1 MQSRSIRGSDT
12 KCRYYYITITS
23 QIRNKKSK
31 EEDEMDGSFRMCID
45 YRELSKIDLYL
56 GCYQMRVHEDE
67 ILKTAFRMRYE
78 RSMSLRLCLFGLTN
92 APTIFMDVM
101 NQAEIGES
109 KMIGLDMKQ
118 ETTKVVVIKERL
130 MEAKDHQERVKLFA
144 RLIEEFG
151 FALHRD
157 PLNPPPPGFDSK
169 YEIEEAAPMSSP
181 PIPADHEPEAEAATI
196 GTSRLVPLTGR
207 RLFTNTQVYIGS
219 LSSVAVGHD
228 SEDLTSS
235 HIRNDLIA
243 LHRMV
248 KRHLQPHLHYQEAP
262 YLPPTILVV
271 PVAHN
276 DPRDPYVAAR
286 YVATIPATNDD
297 GPATR
302 GQRGNANRAGGQGGA
317 LAIRECT
324 FAGFMMCNP
333 TVFHGNE
340 GAVKLRRCFEKTKM
354 VFRISECAEERK
366 NEGAKHGGPP
376 PTCNCYGARHY
387 GHCTIKCHK
396 CGKIRHMER
405 DCRGKAVAIGV
416 NAQPVVT
423 CYRCG
428 EKGHTRNSFL
438 KRNTLQGEE
447 ARGRAYVI
455 KDAEKQQGPNVVT
468 GMLLHNNRYA
478 TVLFDLG
485 SDKSFV
491 NTSFSHLI
499 DINPVRIYTS
509 YEVELAD
516 GRVASTNIVLRG
528 CTLNLLDHLFKINL
542 MPIELGT
549 FDVVIGMDW
558 LVEQDA
564 IIVCG
569 KKVVHIPVKNKMLV
583 VKGDRGESFGGCIRD
598 YPEVFPDDLLG
609 LPPPLKVEFK
619 IVSGAAP
626 VARAPYRLAQ
636 SEMKELAD
644 QMQELSENGFI
655 RPSSEED
662 IPITAFKTR
671 YGHYEFQVM
680 SFGLT
685 NMPAVFMELMKRSKE
700 EHGEH
705 LKTILELL
713 KKEQLYAKFSKCDF
727 WLESIQFLGH
737 VIDSKGVYIDL
748 AKIEAIRNKAAPT
761 TPTEDEEEAFQ
772 LLKHKLCCAPILVL
786 PEGSRDFVVYCD
798 ASLKGLGAVLMQR
811 EKELNMRQRQ
821 WIELLSD
828 YDYEIR
834 YHPSKANVVADA
846 LSQKEREPLRVKAL
860 VMTGYPNLP
869 EQIRNVQSEAMKKKN
884 VKAKNLG
891 RLIKQIFEVHS
902 DGTRPFKVLERVGLV
917 AYKLERPRELQRIHN
932 TFHVSDLKKCLSD
945 ESLIIP
951 PDEIQLD
958 DKLHFIEEPMEIMDH
973 DVKQLKQSR
982 IPIVKIM
989 RKHLEPMEDPESL
1002 RGIKI
1007 VKFINGAD
1015 KIAYKMPHKIEQ
1027 FNSLSDLKKEHT
1039 QSIYFR
1045 NEDDKRRGVD
1055 YVMNKVLG
1063 FYKTCLELGPEYL
1076 TGLEGSR
1083 SGDNTLVI
1091 IRFDHI
1097 QTIPLENDN
1106 NPPSLAYTTLQRLD
1120 ERCGPVPCSPG
1131 TLPLY
1136 LCLTST
1142 DATHFG
1148 LGLSFDGL
1156 TSSEYYSSFGNAC
1169 HKSTRV
1175 IGYVGSFGGPGR
1187 DYTTSFTRLKDIDEG
1202 YSSNNYIR
1210 KFLRALHPK
1219 WGAKVMAIKESKDLT
1234 SLSLDELIE
1243 NLKVQEMIIKKD
1255 YEIVKAKVERKSLD
1269 LKARKESSDE
1279 HYSTFGS
1286 KDEEYA
1292 MAVRDFK
1299 KFFKRRRRF
1308 VRQPRND
1315 KKTFQRSRDD
1325 KKRQE
1330 PKRICRR
1337 SWSDSD
1343 EKDDEKVTNET
1354 CLVAQASS
1362 KEKVSTLEKNK
1373 GVDLECVKCH
1383 TLKSEN
1389 EKLKEEVTRLN
1400 KFKNSTHCLNE
1411 MLSNQKPSGEK
1422 LGLGF
1427 NSFEAS
1433 SSETKE
1439 IKFVKA
1445 QKNASS
1451 DGGPINMG
1459 GPQSVQAAPKAIMG
1473 PPLVGTPGSKKSVS
1487 FQKSI
1492 LGPRPKHIIVN
1503 KVKVLVASDNEVK
1516 QFYKPLSKPGVG
1528 FSKPNFRSKT
1538 PPPRRVNNNYP
1549 RAKTP

>member
-130 MEAKDHQERVKLFA
+130 MEAKDHQERVKKAKLYVVKVDGNLQFV
-144 RLIEEFG
+144 EESIG
-151 FALHRD
+151 IIDRE
-157 PLNPPPPGFDSK
+157 

-1002 RGIKI
+1002 RGI
-1007 VKFINGAD
+1007 N
-1015 KIAYKMPHKIEQ
+1015 
-1027 FNSLSDLKKEHT
+1027 
-1039 QSIYFR
+1039 
-1045 NEDDKRRGVD
+1045 
-1055 YVMNKVLG
+1055 
-1063 FYKTCLELGPEYL
+1063 
-1076 TGLEGSR
+1076 
-1083 SGDNTLVI
+1083 
-1091 IRFDHI
+1091 
-1097 QTIPLENDN
+1097 
-1106 NPPSLAYTTLQRLD
+1106 

-1362 KEKVSTLEKNK
+1362 K
-1373 GVDLECVKCH
+1373 
-1383 TLKSEN
+1383 
-1389 EKLKEEVTRLN
+1389 
-1400 KFKNSTHCLNE
+1400 
-1411 MLSNQKPSGEK
+1411 
-1422 LGLGF
+1422 
-1427 NSFEAS
+1427 
-1433 SSETKE
+1433 
-1439 IKFVKA
+1439 
-1445 QKNASS
+1445 
-1451 DGGPINMG
+1451 
-1459 GPQSVQAAPKAIMG
+1459 
-1473 PPLVGTPGSKKSVS
+1473 
-1487 FQKSI
+1487 
-1492 LGPRPKHIIVN
+1492 
-1503 KVKVLVASDNEVK
+1503 
-1516 QFYKPLSKPGVG
+1516 
-1528 FSKPNFRSKT
+1528 
-1538 PPPRRVNNNYP
+1538 
-1549 RAKTP
+1549 